1 MALSILNNI
10 PSLMAQNELAVT
22 NKSLQNTLFQL
33 ASGSRINSGSDDAAG
48 LAIAN
53 GLQANIQALSQSTS
67 NANNTVGALQVAD
80 GALGQ
85 VTNLLDR
92 AVTLATEASNSD
104 LSASQS
110 TALNTE
116 YQAIQSEISRIGSYT
131 TYNGTA
137 VFSTNAL
144 AAFMSDG
151 STAGTPA
158 SQIAVTPGALSSSSI
173 GLSAYATGTL
183 TAISNFGNGD
193 VVQFVGPNSSGTTVT
208 FAYTFSTSALTSGS
222 AAGSVEVGAS
232 VAQSLEHLYEA
243 INGVG
248 NEGAG
253 GDYISTTSANSL
265 VNATGLTGTTLT
277 VTSEQSGTTGNNMG
291 TTMPT
296 KGAGESIAWG
306 GTTLTGGSGSA
317 ADLTTSSNAQTALS
331 QISTAIANV
340 AALRGQIGAGIN
352 QLQAA
357 INVDNVQVQN
367 ITSAEDNLTAADIP
381 TLVAN
386 LSKYNILE
394 QTGISALAQANS
406 NQQVVLKLL
415 Q

>member
-22 NKSLQNTLFQL
+22 NKSLQSTLFQL

-80 GALGQ
+80 GSLGQ

-104 LSASQS
+104 LSTSQS

-116 YQAIQSEISRIGSYT
+116 YQAIQSEINRIGSYT

-151 STAGTPA
+151 SAAGTPA
-158 SQIAVTPGALSSSSI
+158 SQIAVTPGALSSSSV

-193 VVQFVGPNSSGTTVT
+193 VVQFSGGTNT
-208 FAYTFSTSALTSGS
+208 FAYTFTTSALTTGS
-222 AAGSVEVGAS
+222 AAGSVEVGAN

-253 GDYISTTSANSL
+253 GDYMSTAAANSL
-265 VNATGLTGTTLT
+265 VTGTGITGTTLT
-277 VTSEQSGTTGNNMG
+277 VTAQQSGTGPNAYT

-306 GTTLTGGSGSA
+306 AGTLGGGSGTA
-317 ADLTTSSNAQTALS
+317 ADLTSSTNAQTALS

-415 Q
+415 G

>member
-1 MALSILNNI
+1 MALTILNNI

-22 NKSLQNTLFQL
+22 NQSLQSTLFQL
-33 ASGSRINSGSDDAAG
+33 ASGSRINSGADDPAG

-53 GLQANIQALSQSTS
+53 GLQANIQALQQSTS
-67 NANNTVGALQVAD
+67 NANDTIGALQVAD

-85 VTNLLDR
+85 ITDLLDN
-92 AVTLATEASNSD
+92 AVTLATEAANSD
-104 LSASQS
+104 LNTNQS

-116 YQAIQSEISRIGSYT
+116 YQSIQSEINRIGSYT

-151 STAGTPA
+151 SAAGTPA
-158 SQIAVTPGALSSSSI
+158 SQVAVTPGALSSSSI

-193 VVQFVGPNSSGTTVT
+193 VVQFAGPNSSGTTVT

-248 NEGAG
+248 SEGAG
-253 GDYISTTSANSL
+253 GDYISTASANSL
-265 VNATGLTGTTLT
+265 VNATGLAGTTLT
-277 VTSEQSGTTGNNMG
+277 VTSEQSGTAGNNVD
-291 TTMPT
+291 TTIT
-296 KGAGESIAWG
+296 KGASEAIAWG
-306 GTTLTGGSGSA
+306 AGTLTGGAGSA
-317 ADLTTSSNAQTALS
+317 ADLTTSANAQTALT
-331 QISTAIANV
+331 QIDAAISNV
-340 AALRGQIGAGIN
+340 ALLRGEVGAGIN

-357 INVDNVQVQN
+357 VNVDNVQVQN
-367 ITSAEDNLTAADIP
+367 ITSAENDITAADIP

-386 LSKYNILE
+386 LSKYSILE